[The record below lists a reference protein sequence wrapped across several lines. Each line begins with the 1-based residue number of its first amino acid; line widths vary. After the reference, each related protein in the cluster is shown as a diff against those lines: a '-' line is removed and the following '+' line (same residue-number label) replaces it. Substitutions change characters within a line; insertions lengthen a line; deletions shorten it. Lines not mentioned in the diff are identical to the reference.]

1 MLLVL
6 VIMAYAAPT
15 LWLISTS
22 LKREDNVFS
31 RQVQWIPRPITF
43 ENYKEAFLRYPLLNW
58 LKNSAI
64 VAALVVIC
72 SLLLNI
78 PAGYVFA
85 RHRFF
90 GDRVFFAICLL
101 SMMVPIHTYLVPL
114 YLFFGRLG
122 LLNRYGSLAIPLL
135 SNGFG
140 VFLVSQF
147 VKQIPIE
154 LEEAALID
162 GASHWRILTQII
174 TPLCKPAIST
184 LVIFRFIAAWNDFA
198 WPIVAASS
206 DRIKTQT
213 VGLAIH
219 IFAPIAGSTQAPP
232 RYALTMAASLIV
244 TLPTI
249 IVFLFLQRYFIQGLA
264 TSGLK

>member
-1 MLLVL
+1 MKSNGLAPKRGQKLDKNKVFSFVLLVL

-90 GDRVFFAICLL
+90 GASVCVAIC
-101 SMMVPIHTYLVPL
+101 V
-114 YLFFGRLG
+114 
-122 LLNRYGSLAIPLL
+122 
-135 SNGFG
+135 
-140 VFLVSQF
+140 
-147 VKQIPIE
+147 
-154 LEEAALID
+154 
-162 GASHWRILTQII
+162 
-174 TPLCKPAIST
+174 
-184 LVIFRFIAAWNDFA
+184 
-198 WPIVAASS
+198 
-206 DRIKTQT
+206 
-213 VGLAIH
+213 
-219 IFAPIAGSTQAPP
+219 
-232 RYALTMAASLIV
+232 
-244 TLPTI
+244 
-249 IVFLFLQRYFIQGLA
+249 
-264 TSGLK
+264 